1 MAGQKNWEVDVN
13 TTYSFSVVYKDPNG
27 DPIDITGSTAKMQVR
42 NAQGDKL
49 AFTLTSPSGGITI
62 DGPNGLITVKM
73 TPTQTSKLFY
83 PKSVYDL
90 MLTDSQ
96 ANKTKLVGGYL
107 TASRSVTI

>member
-13 TTYSFSVVYKDPNG
+13 TTFSFIIDYKDPSGN
-27 DPIDITGSTAKMQVR
+27 PIDITGASAKLQVR

-62 DGPNGLITVKM
+62 DGPAGQITVKM

-90 MLTDSQ
+90 MLTDSNL
-96 ANKTKLVGGYL
+96 NKTRLIGGYI
-107 TASRSVTI
+107 TAIRSVTI

>member
-13 TTYSFSVVYKDPNG
+13 TTYSFTIDYKDPNG
-27 DPIDITGSTAKMQVR
+27 NPVDITGSSAKMQVR
-42 NAQGDKL
+42 NVQGDKL
-49 AFTLTSPSGGITI
+49 AFTLTSPTGGITI
-62 DGPNGLITVKM
+62 DGPNGQITVKM

-96 ANKTKLVGGYL
+96 ANKIRLVGGYI
-107 TASRSVTI
+107 TAVRSVTI

>member
-1 MAGQKNWEVDVN
+1 MAGQKNWEVDIN

-27 DPIDITGSTAKMQVR
+27 NPIDITGSTAKMQVR